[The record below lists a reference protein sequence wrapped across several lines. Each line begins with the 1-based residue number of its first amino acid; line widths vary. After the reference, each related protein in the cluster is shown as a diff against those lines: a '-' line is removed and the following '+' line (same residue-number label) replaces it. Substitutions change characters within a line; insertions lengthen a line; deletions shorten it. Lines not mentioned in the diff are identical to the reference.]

1 MNTKPTYEEL
11 EARIR
16 KLELEIRNRKHSHE
30 EERYRNVYNTAPL
43 AFVIWDNNC
52 KVVDWNK
59 KAEKIFGWSKDEVLG
74 RNFFDFL
81 IPDDVRPKVEDI
93 VTLLLEGNI
102 QSHSVNENRT
112 KKGNIILCEWNNSIL
127 YDDKGQIQGA
137 MSLGLD
143 ITQQRYAQ
151 EELKK
156 GSEKIKIFAYS
167 IAHDLKNPSVSIY
180 GLASRLKEK
189 YGDNLDERGAGYCNQ
204 IIKSA
209 EQISELVEM
218 INQYITTKERTLCL
232 EEVNPKEIFQLIRE
246 EFSAQLNIRQ
256 IDLIEPE
263 DIPIVM
269 SDKLAILRVFRNF
282 IDNALKYGGKT
293 LQKIEIGYENNSDFH
308 IFSVYDD
315 GIGLK
320 KEESRG
326 IFSLSKRKDTSR
338 GIKGTGLG
346 LAIVKEIAE
355 RHHGEVW
362 AEPGPQKGITFKIS
376 FIKFF

>member
-1 MNTKPTYEEL
+1 
-11 EARIR
+11 
-16 KLELEIRNRKHSHE
+16 
-30 EERYRNVYNTAPL
+30 
-43 AFVIWDNNC
+43 
-52 KVVDWNK
+52 
-59 KAEKIFGWSKDEVLG
+59 
-74 RNFFDFL
+74 
-81 IPDDVRPKVEDI
+81 
-93 VTLLLEGNI
+93 
-102 QSHSVNENRT
+102 
-112 KKGNIILCEWNNSIL
+112 
-127 YDDKGQIQGA
+127 
-137 MSLGLD
+137 
-143 ITQQRYAQ
+143 
-151 EELKK
+151 
-156 GSEKIKIFAYS
+156 
-167 IAHDLKNPSVSIY
+167 
-180 GLASRLKEK
+180 
-189 YGDNLDERGAGYCNQ
+189 
-204 IIKSA
+204 
-209 EQISELVEM
+209 M

-263 DIPIVM
+263 DIPTVM

-293 LQKIEIGYENNSDFH
+293 LQTIEIGYENNSDFH

-315 GIGLK
+315 GIGLN

-326 IFSLSKRKDTSR
+326 IFGLFKRKDTSR